1 MVEAMIALR
10 DHTCQSARQQDSGA
24 IPGPSDGP
32 NTTSDG
38 RKTMLHLDLKPANI
52 FLEDGDGERPSIP
65 KPIIGDFGI
74 AETLPLPAT
83 YSRENGSEG
92 WLPPVSM
99 TTAFFQ

>member
-38 RKTMLHLDLKPANI
+38 RKTILHLDLKPANV
-52 FLEDGDGERPSIP
+52 FLEDGDGERPGIP
-65 KPIIGDFGI
+65 KPIMGDFGI

-83 YSRENGSEG
+83 IPAKTGQKDGYHR
-92 WLPPVSM
+92 
-99 TTAFFQ
+99 